1 MEKALNKILDIVNDM
16 SLGLS
21 FADDSRNFLRG
32 YLFALK
38 ENEEITRYEFLMLMK
53 FYDRLV
59 ADKRF
64 VAEQEVTYA

>member
-21 FADDSRNFLRG
+21 FANNSREFLRG
-32 YLFALK
+32 YLFALSDNK
-38 ENEEITRYEFLMLMK
+38 EITRYEFLMLMK
-53 FYDRLV
+53 FYDKLV

-64 VAEQEVTYA
+64 VAE

>member
-21 FADDSRNFLRG
+21 FADNSREFLRG

-38 ENEEITRYEFLMLMK
+38 ENEEITKYEFLMLMK

-59 ADKRF
+59 ANKRF
-64 VAEQEVTYA
+64 VAEWEDEEW

>member
-1 MEKALNKILDIVNDM
+1 MERALNKILDIVSDI

-21 FADDSRNFLRG
+21 FADDSRDFLRG

-64 VAEQEVTYA
+64 VAK

>member
-1 MEKALNKILDIVNDM
+1 MEKALNKILDIVSDM
-16 SLGLS
+16 SMGLS
-21 FADDSRNFLRG
+21 FAEDSRDFLRG

-38 ENEEITRYEFLMLMK
+38 ENDEITRKEYVMLMK

-64 VAEQEVTYA
+64 VAE

>member
-1 MEKALNKILDIVNDM
+1 MEKALNKILDIVSDM

-21 FADDSRNFLRG
+21 FAEDNRDFLRG

-38 ENEEITRYEFLMLMK
+38 ENEEITRKEYVVLMK

-64 VAEQEVTYA
+64 IAE

>member
-21 FADDSRNFLRG
+21 FAVDNRDFLRG

-53 FYDRLV
+53 FYDKLV
-59 ADKRF
+59 ADKKF
-64 VAEQEVTYA
+64 VAEQEDEEW

>member
-64 VAEQEVTYA
+64 VAE

>member
-1 MEKALNKILDIVNDM
+1 MEKALNKILDIVSDM
-16 SLGLS
+16 YLGLS
-21 FADDSRNFLRG
+21 FAVDNRDFLRG
-32 YLFALK
+32 YLFALR

-64 VAEQEVTYA
+64 VAE

>member
-1 MEKALNKILDIVNDM
+1 MEKALNKILDIVSDISM
-16 SLGLS
+16 GLS
-21 FADDSRNFLRG
+21 FADDSRDFLRG

-38 ENEEITRYEFLMLMK
+38 ENEEITRKEYVMLMK

-64 VAEQEVTYA
+64 VAE

>member
-1 MEKALNKILDIVNDM
+1 MENALNKILDIVNDM

-21 FADDSRNFLRG
+21 FAVDNREFLRG

-38 ENEEITRYEFLMLMK
+38 ENKEITRYEFLMLMK

-64 VAEQEVTYA
+64 IAE

>member
-1 MEKALNKILDIVNDM
+1 MEEALNKILDIVSDM
-16 SLGLS
+16 SMGLS
-21 FADDSRNFLRG
+21 FAEDNRDFLRG

-38 ENEEITRYEFLMLMK
+38 ENEEITRKEYVMLMK

-64 VAEQEVTYA
+64 VAE